1 MTASPE
7 NQERVQA
14 LLDRGVVIPCPG
26 SVEVAPDV
34 DPERIAPGVVIHTGC
49 RIVGKRVSIGP
60 GSELGEEAPVT
71 LEDSQL
77 GRKVSLKGGYVS
89 GATFL
94 DGSSMGSS
102 AHVRPGTLLEEGANG
117 AHAVGL
123 KQTLFLP
130 FVTAGSLI
138 NFCDALM
145 AGGSSRKNH
154 SEIGSSY
161 IHFNYTPHQ
170 DKATPSLIGD
180 VPRGVMLDQTAI
192 FLGGQGGLVG
202 PVRIAYGT
210 VVPAGLICRQ
220 DILDENT
227 LYAPPPGPAPREA
240 RAFRIGAYRAIQ
252 RIVCNNLVYIGNVVA
267 LKAWYSSARKRL
279 MTTDPFSRA
288 CYEGAQLQM
297 DRVLDERIKRL
308 KEFAERMTRS
318 LEYASQDSRLALP
331 PALRTQQE
339 TLSRR
344 WPEMESRLRVGPSS
358 DVGAQERDAFLAAW
372 EKLHGSTSPVEAV
385 RALSPQAKQAGT
397 AWLQSIVDSV
407 STLWQARQ

>member
-1 MTASPE
+1 MTASTQ
-7 NQERVQA
+7 NQEKVRA
-14 LLDRGVVIPCPG
+14 LLQRGVVIPCPE
-26 SVEVAPDV
+26 SVEVADDV

-49 RIVGKRVSIGP
+49 RIAGKRVSIGP
-60 GSELGEEAPVT
+60 GSKLGEEAPVS

-94 DGSSMGSS
+94 DGANMGSA
-102 AHVRPGTLLEEGANG
+102 AHVRPGTLLEEEANG

-145 AGGSSRKNH
+145 AGGSSRKDH

-180 VPRGVMLDQTAI
+180 VPRGVMLNRAPI

-210 VVPAGLICRQ
+210 VIPAGIICRQ
-220 DILDENT
+220 DIPSENT
-227 LYAPPPGPAPREA
+227 LYAPPADAGARTA
-240 RAFRIGAYRAIQ
+240 RAFRVGAYRAIQ
-252 RIVCNNLVYIGNVVA
+252 RIVANNLNYIGNIVA
-267 LKAWYSSARKRL
+267 LRAWYGSARQRL

-288 CYEGAQLQM
+288 CYEGAQLQL

-308 KEFAERMTRS
+308 KELADRMTRS
-318 LEYASQDSRLALP
+318 LEYASQDSQLALP
-331 PALRTQQE
+331 PALRLQQE
-339 TLSRR
+339 ALRQR
-344 WPEMESRLRVGPSS
+344 WPEIESKLRAGVPSN
-358 DVGAQERDAFLAAW
+358 VGARERDAFLAAW
-372 EKLHGSTSPVEAV
+372 EKLGGNTSPVEAV
-385 RALSPQAKQAGT
+385 QALLPEAKQAGT

-407 STLWQARQ
+407 SALWQAI